1 MAGPTCTSVCD
12 SERKRRGPT
21 EAQTTQKFRGGKYVP
36 SMHRKRSG
44 DGRRS
49 GIHGRNSG
57 GVHRQIQKIF
67 QGEWSR
73 SVSENPG
80 EIKWQQARRETW
92 NNGKIISQ

>member
-1 MAGPTCTSVCD
+1 MAGHTCTSVCG

-21 EAQTTQKFRGGKYVP
+21 EARTTSKFRGGKYVS
-36 SMHRKRSG
+36 SMHRKRSS

-57 GVHRQIQKIF
+57 GVHRQIQKIS

-73 SVSENPG
+73 SVSENQG

-92 NNGKIISQ
+92 TTGKGVSQ

>member
-1 MAGPTCTSVCD
+1 MAGHTCTSVCG

-21 EAQTTQKFRGGKYVP
+21 EAWTAEKLRGGKYVP
-36 SMHRKRSG
+36 SMHRKRSS

-67 QGEWSR
+67 QSEWSG
-73 SVSENPG
+73 SVSENQG
-80 EIKWQQARRETW
+80 EIKWQQASRKTW
-92 NNGKIISQ
+92 STGKSISQ